1 MNALEEFILQLLV
14 VADELNRC
22 EFWTNDLGQDVRIVM
37 RDPQTNV
44 VIGAQ
49 VAHGQTIRIE
59 RDARLL
65 VEPMYNV
72 RLRSLCCTLAQWET
86 A

>member
-14 VADELNRC
+14 VADELRRC
-22 EFWTNDLGQDVRIVM
+22 EFWTNDLGQDVRVVM
-37 RDPQTNV
+37 RDPYTNV
-44 VIGAQ
+44 VIGAH
-49 VAHGQTIRIE
+49 VAHGQMIRIE
-59 RDARLL
+59 RDTRLL